1 MITVACCMFDVTV
14 SIYTNHVFCLLTCLP
29 GYLSLYVVYVLTVI
43 ISAYIY
49 NRQKYSVS
57 ADSLNEPQIPG
68 QSYPKYKSLKKR
80 IDKHQYLFCC
90 SCYTDVHSSDSSDDD
105 VPCLNPESIQ
115 QDYGTV
121 GQFMCMC
128 NRVFIFI
135 IHSGLKSY
143 ICVLLFQNQSTGHF
157 FHTQSPP
164 VTSC

>member
-1 MITVACCMFDVTV
+1 MFLLNKTGTLKNKEWRFVKVSKKLTKQYRKSELTMITVACCMFDVTV

-80 IDKHQYLFCC
+80 IDKH
-90 SCYTDVHSSDSSDDD
+90 
-105 VPCLNPESIQ
+105 
-115 QDYGTV
+115 
-121 GQFMCMC
+121 
-128 NRVFIFI
+128 
-135 IHSGLKSY
+135 
-143 ICVLLFQNQSTGHF
+143 
-157 FHTQSPP
+157 
-164 VTSC
+164 